1 MDLAHLFL
9 ESYFIVRE
17 VLKSLH
23 YTLSPTPSK
32 FCTAILSLMSFRR
45 WGALAGKGP
54 RAEAGALLGTHATL
68 LQGTLCFSG
77 NSFDV

>member
-1 MDLAHLFL
+1 MDLARLFL

-17 VLKSLH
+17 VLKRLHCTISL
-23 YTLSPTPSK
+23 TPPK
-32 FCTAILSLMSFRR
+32 FCSDVLSLGSFGR
-45 WGALAGKGP
+45 WGALAGKRL
-54 RAEAGALLGTHATL
+54 RAEAGALLGTRATL

>member
-1 MDLAHLFL
+1 MDLAPLFL

-23 YTLSPTPSK
+23 YTLPPPPPPPK
-32 FCTAILSLMSFRR
+32 FCTAVLSLRSFGR

-54 RAEAGALLGTHATL
+54 RAEAGALLGMRATASGNTL
-68 LQGTLCFSG
+68 LLGQFL
-77 NSFDV
+77 